1 VIVAITGA
9 GGFIG
14 HHLTEHLRTSGVSV
28 REINLRANGW
38 EDTLR
43 GATVLVHLAG
53 SAHFSQRRRS
63 DIDLLQHDDVLLAH
77 RVIAAAVSSGLQHV
91 VHVSSIKARGLH
103 DSSLPPRSEALPAD
117 AYGQLKRAVEVAVK
131 QKAEESGLPVWIARF
146 PLVYGPRVRA
156 NFLLLLNAVSRGFPL
171 PLGHA
176 TAPRSYIGVRNLC
189 SALTRC
195 IEQTPN
201 ANFTIYPADLEPLS
215 TCELVRLMRDLFE
228 SNTILLPVPK
238 WIMKV
243 SLQVVGKGE
252 MYSRLFEELTVD
264 SANTKDVL
272 NWQPPFM
279 TREELEW
286 TIQWHSDS
294 YSL

>member
-1 VIVAITGA
+1 MIVAVTGA
-9 GGFIG
+9 SGFIG
-14 HHLTEHLRTSGVSV
+14 RHLTEHLRTSGISV

-38 EDTLR
+38 EETLR

-63 DIDLLQHDDVLLAH
+63 DVDLLQHDDVLLAH
-77 RVIAAAVSSGLQHV
+77 RVVAAAASSGLQHL

-103 DSSLPPRSEALPAD
+103 DSSLPPHSEALPAD

-131 QKAEESGLPVWIARF
+131 EKAEESGLPVWIARL

-156 NFLLLLNAVSRGFPL
+156 NFLLLLNVVSRGFPL

-176 TAPRSYIGVRNLC
+176 TAPRSYIGIRNLC

-195 IEQTPN
+195 IEQSPN
-201 ANFTIYPADLEPLS
+201 ANMTIYPADPEPLS
-215 TCELVRLMRDLFE
+215 TCELVRLMTDLFD
-228 SNTILLPVPK
+228 SNTVLLPVPR
-238 WIMKV
+238 WIIRV
-243 SLQVVGKGE
+243 SLQTLGKGE

-264 SANTKDVL
+264 SANTRDRL
-272 NWQPPFM
+272 NWQPPFT

-294 YSL
+294 RSF

>member
-14 HHLTEHLRTSGVSV
+14 HHLTKHLRTSGVSV

-53 SAHFSQRRRS
+53 SAHFSQPRRL

-77 RVIAAAVSSGLQHV
+77 RVVAAAASSGLQHV

-103 DSSLPPRSEALPAD
+103 DSSLPPHSEALPAD

-131 QKAEESGLPVWIARF
+131 QKAEESGLPVWIARL

-156 NFLLLLNAVSRGFPL
+156 NFLLLLNAISRGFPL

-201 ANFTIYPADLEPLS
+201 ANFTICPADLEPLS

-243 SLQVVGKGE
+243 SLQMVGKGE

-264 SANTKDVL
+264 SANTRDVL
-272 NWQPPFM
+272 NWQPPFK

-294 YSL
+294 YSF

>member
-1 VIVAITGA
+1 
-9 GGFIG
+9 
-14 HHLTEHLRTSGVSV
+14 
-28 REINLRANGW
+28 
-38 EDTLR
+38 
-43 GATVLVHLAG
+43 
-53 SAHFSQRRRS
+53 
-63 DIDLLQHDDVLLAH
+63 
-77 RVIAAAVSSGLQHV
+77 
-91 VHVSSIKARGLH
+91 
-103 DSSLPPRSEALPAD
+103 
-117 AYGQLKRAVEVAVK
+117 
-131 QKAEESGLPVWIARF
+131 
-146 PLVYGPRVRA
+146 VRA

-243 SLQVVGKGE
+243 SLQMVGKGE

-264 SANTKDVL
+264 SANTRDVL